1 MVLKRAENKVSVFH
15 ACDVFDKEMSPSIST
30 NSDFSRRELYFDPRA
45 DEPKADDY
53 WITYDQLPKI
63 MLHLSETEEKIQNA
77 SVYSNPLPSK
87 QLTNGKL
94 YHVFIVVEILNWWW
108 SIEKNTQHITIQ
120 RSQKLESVRD
130 MYQRKKRT
138 TGLTPWKGIRKI
150 KTTQGDNIT
159 IKQLIN
165 YMWRRDCLSG
175 DHYVLA
181 ANSQKF
187 ADLLFK
193 RIESFNEQVY
203 FDEAADQPRSSSISC
218 YMNVDRVLSEVQRK
232 CDPETLTKL
241 ELYKSEEFRVPWF
254 VMDPLFLLG
263 FSIVVIGYI
272 LVKHAPNNS
281 PLILIFF
288 LSSFLFLNFQYKT
301 IFLAVAA
308 ISVAIFCFRT
318 GFSELSIFPGNII
331 FFGVLMVL
339 FFFLTITNSKKNGHS
354 FYPTCYLLICETN
367 KTYWSFEQVRSFSKQ
382 LNNEYVIVIQRA
394 RNKDVLLNK
403 HQRNPREIKFTKQH
417 LVDTAVAVR
426 QNVIAILEF
435 ILKKE
440 YVDFEDY
447 PQDLTLAPSTNLA
460 QILCNNFKAS
470 SISLV

>member
-1 MVLKRAENKVSVFH
+1 
-15 ACDVFDKEMSPSIST
+15 
-30 NSDFSRRELYFDPRA
+30 
-45 DEPKADDY
+45 
-53 WITYDQLPKI
+53 
-63 MLHLSETEEKIQNA
+63 
-77 SVYSNPLPSK
+77 
-87 QLTNGKL
+87 
-94 YHVFIVVEILNWWW
+94 
-108 SIEKNTQHITIQ
+108 
-120 RSQKLESVRD
+120 
-130 MYQRKKRT
+130 
-138 TGLTPWKGIRKI
+138 
-150 KTTQGDNIT
+150 
-159 IKQLIN
+159 
-165 YMWRRDCLSG
+165 MWRRDCLSG
-175 DHYVLA
+175 DHHVLA

-232 CDPETLTKL
+232 CYPETLIKL

-288 LSSFLFLNFQYKT
+288 LSSFLFLNFHYKK

-308 ISVAIFCFRT
+308 ISVGIICFRT

-331 FFGVLMVL
+331 FFGVLMAL

-354 FYPTCYLLICETN
+354 FYPTCYLVICETN
-367 KTYWSFEQVRSFSKQ
+367 KKTYWSFEQVRSFSKQ

-403 HQRNPREIKFTKQH
+403 HQRNPRDIKFTKEH

-447 PQDLTLAPSTNLA
+447 PQDLTLAPSTNFA